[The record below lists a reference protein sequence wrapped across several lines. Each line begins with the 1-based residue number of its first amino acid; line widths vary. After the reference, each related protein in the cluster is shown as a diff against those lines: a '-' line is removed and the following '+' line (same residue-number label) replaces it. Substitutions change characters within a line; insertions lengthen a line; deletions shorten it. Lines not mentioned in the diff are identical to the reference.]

1 MLQDISNKPV
11 EMKPYFSSEVSSFL
25 KSLLTRDPKKRI
37 GCGQNDADEL
47 R

>member
-11 EMKPYFSSEVSSFL
+11 EMKPYFSTEAASLL
-25 KSLLTRDPKKRI
+25 KALLTRDPKKRI